1 MFPVNLK
8 KKNRKE
14 DMKNWKP
21 TLGTFSK
28 ALSGAVSLNFAESGG
43 VNCSPTCEALIKNVC
58 YAVHTEKMKPSIQK
72 SGERKRLHGFAPLC
86 DAYREEI
93 TRKASK
99 AIIPWIRFSTF
110 GSVPDREL
118 TTEEESA
125 FVKLVRSFPPDV
137 PVHFPVETREK
148 AERFRDIAKAY
159 DLPLVIRESAQ
170 SDQRAMESMSSGD
183 PASRIVYVGK
193 TKRDRLAKAQEIARA
208 NPGASVCPAIAST
221 ILKRPVKI
229 KCGSGKGGCTLCSQG
244 NRTLILYP
252 QH

>member
-1 MFPVNLK
+1 
-8 KKNRKE
+8 
-14 DMKNWKP
+14 MKTWKP

-43 VNCSPTCEALIKNVC
+43 VNCSPTCEAMIKSVC

-72 SGERKRLHGFAPLC
+72 SGERKRLHGFASLC
-86 DAYREEI
+86 ASYREEI
-93 TRKASK
+93 TRKAAK
-99 AIIPWIRFSTF
+99 AIAIPWIRFSTF

-118 TTEEESA
+118 TTDEESA

-159 DLPLVIRESAQ
+159 DLPLVVRESAQ
-170 SDQRAMESMSSGD
+170 SDARANECLAAGE
-183 PASRIVYVGK
+183 PASRIVYEGK

-208 NPGASVCPAIAST
+208 KPGASVCPAIAST